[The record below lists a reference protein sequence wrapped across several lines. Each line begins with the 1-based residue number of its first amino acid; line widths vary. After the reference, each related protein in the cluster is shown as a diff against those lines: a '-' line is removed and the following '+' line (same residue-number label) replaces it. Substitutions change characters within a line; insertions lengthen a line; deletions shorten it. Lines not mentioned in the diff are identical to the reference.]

1 MKDMEAAQAMGDP
14 AEAAQRVAMLGMA
27 QMAQQEQ
34 ALMGGDPSI
43 QLGTMELQHRS
54 KEHEDKTVID
64 VAQIALKS
72 RELDIR
78 EMEAVG
84 SGAVKGLEL
93 KQSDI
98 ADRRQLGAHLVDVA
112 SKLAIAERK
121 ADIDEKK
128 VQAQKT
134 KNSATRKPN
143 GGNNGN

>member
-1 MKDMEAAQAMGDP
+1 
-14 AEAAQRVAMLGMA
+14 
-27 QMAQQEQ
+27 
-34 ALMGGDPSI
+34 
-43 QLGTMELQHRS
+43 
-54 KEHEDKTVID
+54 
-64 VAQIALKS
+64 
-72 RELDIR
+72 LDIR

-128 VQAQKT
+128 VAAAKARP
-134 KNSATRKPN
+134 KGKSD
-143 GGNNGN
+143 GN